1 MTHSAFPKLLSSQIA
16 FDIARTILDG
26 FDKHYRLFRQTSQ
39 AARRH
44 FESGNW
50 AVAQQAARERIGFY
64 DQRVQECVQLLE
76 DEYHRDELST
86 EPSDEVWRELK
97 LHYIGMLSGHKQPEL
112 AETFF
117 NSVCCSILHRT
128 YFHNDFIFVRPMV
141 STEYIETDELL
152 PTYRVYY
159 PAQDGLR
166 FALKRI
172 VTNFQLGCKFADL
185 DRDVGLVEARLR
197 AVFGNAPL
205 EPNHQI
211 QVLSNL
217 FYRNKG
223 AYIVGKGINGNREYP
238 FIVPILHQS
247 PGELMLDTVLFDQE
261 QITILF
267 SFTRAY
273 FLVDMEV
280 PSAYVQFLRSLLPRK
295 PRSEIYTILGLQKQG
310 KTLFYRDY
318 LQHLKHSADRFEIAP
333 GIKGLVMLVFAL
345 PSFPYVF
352 KVIKDFFPPPKET
365 TRAQVKEK
373 YLLVKYHDRVGRLA
387 DTLEYSNV
395 AFPAARFSE
404 ALVAELRRH
413 APSLVEF
420 EQDRIILRHL
430 YIERR
435 MVPLNM
441 FLMNADKA
449 GDDALIEHAI
459 IEYGNAIK
467 ELVAA
472 NIFPGDMLYKNFGV
486 TRHGRVVFYDYDE
499 IETITDCNFRDI
511 PPARNE
517 EDEMAAEPWYAIG
530 KHDVFP
536 EQLGA
541 FLLGNAKIR
550 SYFMQHHADLLTRAF
565 WQARKE
571 RIMAGH
577 VDDVFPYPQQ
587 IRFCHQA
594 DAAQLPMALSTP
606 LSTPLSTALSL
617 PLSTSLFTDLPPG
630 LSTAPPA
637 ASANALSTALP
648 TSLSTG
654 LSTPLSTDLSTVLST
669 LLPASVQPLISGE
682 SAP

>member
-1 MTHSAFPKLLSSQIA
+1 MTQVAFPKLLSSQIA

-39 AARRH
+39 VAKRH
-44 FESGNW
+44 FETGAW

-64 DQRVQECVQLLE
+64 DKRVQECVQALE
-76 DEYHRDELST
+76 DEYDSSELT
-86 EPSDEVWRELK
+86 DEVWRELK
-97 LHYIGMLSGHKQPEL
+97 LHYIGMLSDHKQPEC

-117 NSVCCSILHRT
+117 NSVCCNILHRT
-128 YFHNDFIFVRPMV
+128 YFNNDFIFVRPMV
-141 STEYIETDELL
+141 STEYIETAELA

-159 PAQDGLR
+159 PAIDGLR
-166 FALKRI
+166 FTLKRI
-172 VTNFQLGCKFADL
+172 VTNFQLSTPFANL
-185 DRDVGLVEARLR
+185 ERDVGLVEERLKEI
-197 AVFGNAPL
+197 FGPETA

-211 QVLSNL
+211 QVLSSL
-217 FYRNKG
+217 FFRNKG

-238 FIVPILHQS
+238 FVVPILHNRN
-247 PGELMLDTVLFDQE
+247 GELILDTVLFDQE

-318 LQHLKHSADRFEIAP
+318 LQHLKHTSDRFEIAP
-333 GIKGLVMLVFAL
+333 GIRGLVMLVFAL

-365 TRAQVKEK
+365 TRAQIKEK
-373 YLLVKYHDRVGRLA
+373 YLLVKNHDRVGRMA

-395 AFPAARFSE
+395 AFPRERFSE
-404 ALVAELRRH
+404 ELVQELRH
-413 APSLVEF
+413 FAPSLMEEDH
-420 EQDRIILRHL
+420 EQIIIRHL

-435 MVPLNM
+435 MVPLNIW
-441 FLMNADKA
+441 LGKA
-449 GDDALIEHAI
+449 EAAGKDELIEHGI
-459 IEYGNAIK
+459 VEYGNAIK

-499 IETITDCNFRDI
+499 IEYITDCVFRQI
-511 PPARNE
+511 PAPRNE
-517 EDEMAAEPWYAIG
+517 EEEMAAEPWYPVG

-536 EQLGA
+536 EQFGA

-550 SYFMQHHADLLTRAF
+550 KVFLKHHADLLTQAY
-565 WQARKE
+565 WQVRKQ
-571 RIMAGH
+571 RIMEGFIE
-577 VDDVFPYPQQ
+577 DVFPYPQH
-587 IRFCHQA
+587 IRFCNQ
-594 DAAQLPMALSTP
+594 
-606 LSTPLSTALSL
+606 
-617 PLSTSLFTDLPPG
+617 TSVTN
-630 LSTAPPA
+630 PA
-637 ASANALSTALP
+637 AAASSF
-648 TSLSTG
+648 S
-654 LSTPLSTDLSTVLST
+654 PLYL
-669 LLPASVQPLISGE
+669 E
-682 SAP
+682 NHHNE